1 MCKKKAVIKFLC
13 LTLFIKNNIYHPK
26 IKNTKNVSLNDF
38 FSLLIKSHKLIQ
50 SRTKKIGYTE
60 KQEH

>member
-1 MCKKKAVIKFLC
+1 MYMCKKKAVIKFLC
-13 LTLFIKNNIYHPK
+13 LTLFIKNNIHHPK
-26 IKNTKNVSLNDF
+26 IKNTKNVSF